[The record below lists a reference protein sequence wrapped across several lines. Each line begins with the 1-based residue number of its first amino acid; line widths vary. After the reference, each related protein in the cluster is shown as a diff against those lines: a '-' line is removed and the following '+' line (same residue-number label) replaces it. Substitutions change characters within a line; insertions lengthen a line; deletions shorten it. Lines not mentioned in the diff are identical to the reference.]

1 MPKTWK
7 FDREFAR
14 VPARM
19 KATIKTPGKEISS
32 CPVHDVGFGGLYV
45 DHCLDENAEC
55 MIEISFSDFPEVV
68 PVEAAGR
75 VVRVDPDRGSAIM
88 FTEMPLELFDRL
100 DEFMLMQGSD
110 RAADGD

>member
-7 FDREFAR
+7 YDRAFAR

-19 KATIKTPGKEISS
+19 TATIKTSSKEISS

-45 DHCLDENAEC
+45 DHCLDENAAC
-55 MIEISFSDFPEVV
+55 MIEIRFAEFPEVA
-68 PVEAAGR
+68 PVRAEGR

-110 RAADGD
+110 GHADGD